1 MHGEPGPWSKRL
13 SSLLIFAILLEI
25 LAPAAWA
32 LPDPQSPR
40 IPTHPDYPLARPGSY
55 QRRAVPATA
64 ADPRLDRVLSKTRP
78 DVELPQTA
86 QVDPSLLPGQ
96 QPSAQS
102 SGSGNQNQRGSS
114 NQNCGPDAQ
123 TTGSS
128 SGHRP
133 DERSDRDDHEDR
145 DCQDDRDQD
154 EGPRDSHQ
162 EHCDEV
168 DDGEDRQDDCHRRKV
183 QAELARILLPN
194 EVGSPIHAW
203 TRRTGFNGPLFPVAD
218 QAQPALYTLDY
229 GIVHRATHVL
239 SNPGSHV
246 ISWDFVSP
254 NPEGNISRRHSAA
267 SIVWTYRST
276 GRFPTDTN
284 AHYRIDAKI
293 YDRVSPSGRTIALGN
308 QDGQL
313 DFYQVA
319 AGVTAHDIGKWT
331 LLESVDGS
339 RNSSDFVVSDP
350 ANPTAEWSRR
360 VEGRWETIIAPFA
373 AYINDEW
380 VSRRKNIYFPS
391 LTRQPI
397 ASQCAA
403 NRRTVVEW
411 HWRSKGNSRLNRTQF
426 KSFMSARMVYRTTGT
441 NYSLATY
448 VFDEAYPNGR
458 LYRQETGSGTLA
470 QAPMAWGSGL
480 PEYGNIELEERINGV
495 QTELF
500 TLEGRRIDAMAQSAG
515 RFYVDNGNLD
525 INVNIDFLPETS
537 PIKSGRWIMELRDV
551 ETGQVVFT
559 DTQQFTNPDKK
570 SHLSFARSW
579 DGRGLGGVP
588 MPLGSQ
594 VRAEV
599 TVKGYRDPD
608 AILAALPNAASNRR
622 KGWRNVPE
630 RQKPHARNCRHC
642 HPNGGGQGAGGGS
655 REVSM
660 AGQGGQGSPG
670 GSGSGGTVSY
680 NPDGTYGT
688 WPPGYFDVNDVYV
701 DANGEFQWP
710 SPPGFSPG
718 IGNPGDRWLI
728 ANADPVLGISH
739 LNFIRL
745 LVNRRFLYQTSST
758 VPKVDGR
765 YQESPIPVDNLA
777 ANEQFERIKISFLDE
792 VTGATSA
799 SGDPSDLYIHNLD
812 AGYSMRRLPYGLP
825 GPDVS
830 RLNYGWN
837 EVEWWFN
844 HSVETVTVVHTPAL
858 SSSAI
863 QLLSGASKNVAT
875 NFYGVAQSL
884 GASDVQNPAVNQD
897 INIGDGELQLSETDL
912 AIATAGLPFHLTRY
926 YLAHTDQASFTD
938 SPEQVQFYVGNC
950 YATGDIYHDKA
961 DNWVWSFQEDL
972 EMSQFTGGSAGTWK
986 PTRLTHRWADGRQD
1000 AFQLDQ
1006 GSGIYRSVRP
1016 DVVAEIKQLDDDTYE
1031 LTSKSK
1037 VRKRFRRHA
1046 EIPGQPDYYRKFLKR
1061 SIHCYLIQE
1070 LDRNSNVLNYNWDTS
1085 GIRLQTVDDGKRTLA
1100 TFTWADR
1107 PTPIYRFIQV
1117 YTYYLDQVL
1126 RTYPAGFQGP
1136 SNLRLTNLTSVKDLS
1151 GRTVTYTYKAPRQDQ
1166 PYAVLRFLKTVTQPG
1181 NRTIEYRYNAN
1192 TTVYDP
1198 GFDYFLNYYL
1208 GYPWESDLVQ
1218 PAWAHTNP
1226 YLYTQ
1231 LLAVKYERQLT
1242 SVWVNGEER
1251 SKIARFSNETALV
1264 NEVTQPDLGRV
1275 VFQNNKNAG
1284 LPASTQRMITR
1295 PANGSGSQTWTFS
1308 TDQLKRVNTL
1318 TNPKDEKTEL
1328 TFDIANNLTSVLDA
1342 LNRRTVQQ
1350 FDGRRNLLTA
1360 TDGLS
1365 HTTLIGYDDKDNPTF
1380 VRDSLGNTQ
1389 EYGWDANSNL
1399 TSSTSHEGRTVVLN
1413 RDGRG
1418 KVTQARAPD
1427 GGTWSYQYDPDGF
1440 LIGKTA
1446 PETADQP
1453 QAAHWSYTLDIL
1465 KRRTAVEG
1473 PKQQVSRITYDER
1486 DRVTSASLPATS
1498 ASGLQTGRP
1507 EATVTTEYNFDDLP
1521 IRTIDPIGRITQYRY
1536 DRFLRLAG
1544 VDHLSAGTSESVTY
1558 DAFNNVRTSTNEK
1571 GDVTTYDFDDNNR
1584 VIGVHY
1590 PGISAPETYVYNVAG
1605 EMTKMVKTD
1614 GTPVNY
1620 QFDRAGRLTQME
1632 GNGKRIGYSYDDAD
1646 RLTGM
1651 DDSLG
1656 HTTYGYT
1663 PDSNLQLLQKYDGKT
1678 LCFEFD
1684 ENSRLRRMVD
1694 PDQEET
1700 LYDWNELNQL
1710 KVVQFGGASA
1720 AYSYDVSGN
1729 LVSTWFGNGMQAV
1742 QTFDERDQLLSKA
1755 YSHPGSGPLLTVQYS
1770 HDQLGRRQAFRRT
1783 DDQGIQ
1789 TRTYTYRAHGELVR
1803 TDIST
1808 VGNGPVPNRSVEYD
1822 FDNNFN
1828 LTSNDH
1834 NGYSVNSADQLTG
1847 GNGFS
1852 QIHDDAGSVA
1862 TLVRPGSRT
1871 TFKYDFRD
1879 QLLSAES
1886 DDHSI
1891 TYDYDGDNIRARKT
1905 VDGEVTNYL
1914 TLAGQVLKEYDNN
1927 GDPGNAYLPGVS
1939 WRRHNDA
1946 GDVNYY
1952 LTDGLGSVLAI
1963 TDNGGN
1969 EVARYD
1975 YGDYGVLLNSNGP
1988 LADEN
1993 QFRYTG
1999 EQLDPETGFYYL
2011 RNRYYQPEF
2020 GRFLQR
2026 DPIRYAGG
2034 SNMYTYV
2041 GQNPINF
2048 TDSSGLVGP
2057 QDLTYFAARV
2067 WNVTVEVA
2075 GNASVPIR
2083 SAAGPTI
2090 ERFGLRGALGIVAGE
2105 AAVPLTLVGLAGF
2118 GAYRAFPGWQP
2129 GTSSGPE
2136 AQLGRNLNRF
2146 ATGEGGFDCL
2156 RTRIFNPRAAFDD
2169 PELLRGVG
2177 WDEVGHLFRPE
2188 HFNVR
2193 PTGQGNSAGLGNR
2206 AFELAPNG
2214 NTTGRVIQWL
2224 PTPNSHFGRTPYWKV
2239 TITNPNGQ
2247 RDNARIPGPPAPPRN
2262 P

>member
-1 MHGEPGPWSKRL
+1 
-13 SSLLIFAILLEI
+13 
-25 LAPAAWA
+25 
-32 LPDPQSPR
+32 
-40 IPTHPDYPLARPGSY
+40 
-55 QRRAVPATA
+55 
-64 ADPRLDRVLSKTRP
+64 
-78 DVELPQTA
+78 
-86 QVDPSLLPGQ
+86 
-96 QPSAQS
+96 
-102 SGSGNQNQRGSS
+102 
-114 NQNCGPDAQ
+114 
-123 TTGSS
+123 
-128 SGHRP
+128 
-133 DERSDRDDHEDR
+133 
-145 DCQDDRDQD
+145 
-154 EGPRDSHQ
+154 
-162 EHCDEV
+162 
-168 DDGEDRQDDCHRRKV
+168 V
-183 QAELARILLPN
+183 QAELARIILPN

-218 QAQPALYTLDY
+218 QANPSLYTLDY
-229 GIVHRATHVL
+229 GIVHRATHAL

-254 NPEGNISRRHSAA
+254 NPNGNVSRRHSAA

-331 LLESVDGS
+331 LLENVDGS
-339 RNSSDFVVSDP
+339 RSSSDFVVSDP

-380 VSRRKNIYFPS
+380 VSRRKTIYFPS

-426 KSFMSARMVYRTTGT
+426 KSFMSTRMVYRTTGS

-458 LYRQETGSGTLA
+458 LYRQETGNGTLA

-500 TLEGRRIDAMAQSAG
+500 VLEGRRIDAMAQSAG
-515 RFYVDNGNLD
+515 RFYVDNGNLEM
-525 INVNIDFLPETS
+525 NVSIDFLPETS
-537 PIKSGRWIMELRDV
+537 PIKSGRWILELRDV
-551 ETGQVVFT
+551 ETGKIVYT
-559 DTQQFTNPDKK
+559 DTQQFSNPDKK
-570 SHLSFARSW
+570 SHLSFPRTW

-608 AILAALPNAASNRR
+608 AILAAIPNAASNRR

-642 HPNGGGQGAGGGS
+642 HPNGGGQGPGGGS
-655 REVSM
+655 GEAS
-660 AGQGGQGSPG
+660 ASSTGGGQGSPG
-670 GSGSGGTVSY
+670 GSGSGGSVSY

-688 WPPGYFDVNDVYV
+688 WPPGYFDVNDIYV

-718 IGNPGDRWLI
+718 IGNAGDHWIL
-728 ANADPVLGISH
+728 ANADPVLGVTH
-739 LNFIRL
+739 LNFFRL
-745 LVNRRFLYQTSST
+745 LVNQRFLYQTNST

-777 ANEQFERIKISFLDE
+777 ANEKFERIKVSFLDE
-792 VTGATSA
+792 VTGAA
-799 SGDPSDLYIHNLD
+799 NAAGDPSDIYIHNLD
-812 AGYSMRRLPYGLP
+812 AGYSIRLLPYGLP

-863 QLLSGASKNVAT
+863 QLLSGASKNLAT
-875 NFYGVAQSL
+875 NYYGVAQSL

-897 INIGDGELQLSETDL
+897 INIGDGELQLSETDM

-972 EMSQFTGGSAGTWK
+972 EMSQFAGGPAGTWK
-986 PTRLTHRWADGRQD
+986 PTKLTHRWADGRQD

-1061 SIHCYLIQE
+1061 SIHCYLVQE

-1126 RTYPAGFQGP
+1126 RNYPAGFQAP

-1151 GRTVTYTYKAPRQDQ
+1151 GRTVTYTYESPRQDQ

-1295 PANGSGSQTWTFS
+1295 PATGSGSQTWTFS

-1318 TNPKDEKTEL
+1318 TNPKNEKTEL

-1342 LNRRTVQQ
+1342 LNRRTIQE
-1350 FDGRRNLLTA
+1350 FDTRRNLLTA

-1365 HTTLIGYDDKDNPTF
+1365 HITSIGYDNNDNPTF
-1380 VRDSLGNTQ
+1380 IRDPLGNTQ
-1389 EYGWDANSNL
+1389 EYGWDVNSNL
-1399 TSSTSHEGRTVVLN
+1399 TSSRSPEGRTVTLT

-1446 PETADQP
+1446 PVTADQP

-1465 KRRTAVEG
+1465 KRRTAVQD
-1473 PKQQVSRITYDER
+1473 PKQQVSKITYDER

-1498 ASGLQTGRP
+1498 GSGLQTARP
-1507 EATVTTEYNFDDLP
+1507 EATATTEYNFDDLP
-1521 IRTIDPIGRITQYRY
+1521 TRTVDPIGRITQYRY
-1536 DRFLRLAG
+1536 DRFLRLAS

-1590 PGISAPETYVYNVAG
+1590 PGLANPETYVYNAAG

-1614 GTPVNY
+1614 GTPVTY
-1620 QFDRAGRLTQME
+1620 QFDPAGRLTQME
-1632 GNGKRIGYSYDDAD
+1632 GLGKQIGYSYDNAD
-1646 RLTGM
+1646 RLIGM

-1656 HTTYGYT
+1656 HTTYDYT
-1663 PDSNLQLLQKYDGKT
+1663 PDSNLQFLQKYDGKT
-1678 LCFEFD
+1678 LTFEFD
-1684 ENSRLRRMVD
+1684 ANSRVRRMVD

-1700 LYDWNELNQL
+1700 LYDWNELDQL
-1710 KVVQFGGASA
+1710 KAVQFGGASA

-1742 QTFDERDQLLSKA
+1742 QTYDERDQLLSKA

-1770 HDQLGRRQAFRRT
+1770 HDQLGRREAFRRT
-1783 DDQGIQ
+1783 DAQGIQ

-1808 VGNGPVPNRSVEYD
+1808 VGNGPVPNRSVEYN

-1834 NGYSVNSADQLTG
+1834 NGYSVNSADQLTA

-1879 QLLSAES
+1879 QLMSAEN

-1914 TLAGQVLKEYDNN
+1914 TLGGQVLKEYDNN
-1927 GDPGNAYLPGVS
+1927 ANPGNAYLPGVA

-1946 GDVNYY
+1946 GDWNYY

-1963 TDNGGN
+1963 ADNGGN

-1975 YGDYGVLLNSNGP
+1975 YSDYGVLQSSDGP
-1988 LADEN
+1988 LAEDN

-1999 EQLDPETGFYYL
+1999 EQFDPETSFYYL

-2026 DPIRYAGG
+2026 DPIRYEGG
-2034 SNMYTYV
+2034 SNMYAYC
-2041 GQNPINF
+2041 GGDPINGSDPDGLEPKRDISTGTF
-2048 TDSSGLVGP
+2048 EDTDNG
-2057 QDLTYFAARV
+2057 LTYGHAHAGETVGWGLYLSGAAYEIWLTAAPSVQYLSQRFTRV
-2067 WNVTVEVA
+2067 PTTT
-2075 GNASVPIR
+2075 G
-2083 SAAGPTI
+2083 AGPGNLNGGSAPSNSSKCFPPGTLVLMADGSTKAI
-2090 ERFGLRGALGIVAGE
+2090 EDIREGDQVLANDPENAGKPEPKEVTCIANGEAIRLIELAFDKDSNGTEDGKFKATGRHPIWTENSGWKGAEDIRVGDLMLTSDGSRLTVTKTAETRGYTKTYNLTVDEVHTFYVVADGTPVLVHNQPPNIHGVAPDWVRKGAHVDVKGVEIGLRGGAGTHVKLVPIAPWKHTPAAVENAMKRVQEALGDANWRARLQERARMGTQYLGQGADQVVGTE
-2105 AAVPLTLVGLAGF
+2105 NFDAA
-2118 GAYRAFPGWQP
+2118 RAK
-2129 GTSSGPE
+2129 SGSTRALE
-2136 AQLGRNLNRF
+2136 VTLGRYCR
-2146 ATGEGGFDCL
+2146 
-2156 RTRIFNPRAAFDD
+2156 
-2169 PELLRGVG
+2169 
-2177 WDEVGHLFRPE
+2177 
-2188 HFNVR
+2188 
-2193 PTGQGNSAGLGNR
+2193 
-2206 AFELAPNG
+2206 
-2214 NTTGRVIQWL
+2214 
-2224 PTPNSHFGRTPYWKV
+2224 
-2239 TITNPNGQ
+2239 
-2247 RDNARIPGPPAPPRN
+2247 
-2262 P
+2262 